1 MHQYFQNRKLAVTA
15 QFNNLRHVDIK
26 DYIFSNEKLDD
37 NGKIQDST
45 IKNSTFSE
53 IGLKNSKISQCD
65 FSFCVFIDCYFK
77 NTEIKRVNF
86 TGCKFINCIFSGSKL
101 TFENCDFKYAIFE
114 NCYIPYDKM
123 KENLPPEEENL
134 RSALCRNLS
143 IQCSLQGDYDNY
155 KLYLFED
162 RKAGEVHE
170 IRKLFHKTGSYYDKK
185 FNFLEGIAGLF
196 NFLRSKISKHLWGY
210 GERMTTLVR
219 NIILIIALFGIL
231 YFTIPNCIQIE
242 NHTTSI
248 SFPNAIFLSITS
260 FFNVS
265 SNVLFLGCWGK
276 VLWITENVFGVI
288 LIGFFIT
295 ALFKRINR
303 K

>member
-1 MHQYFQNRKLAVTA
+1 
-15 QFNNLRHVDIK
+15 
-26 DYIFSNEKLDD
+26 
-37 NGKIQDST
+37 
-45 IKNSTFSE
+45 
-53 IGLKNSKISQCD
+53 
-65 FSFCVFIDCYFK
+65 
-77 NTEIKRVNF
+77 
-86 TGCKFINCIFSGSKL
+86 
-101 TFENCDFKYAIFE
+101 
-114 NCYIPYDKM
+114 M

-185 FNFLEGIAGLF
+185 FNFLEGIGGLF
-196 NFLRSKISKHLWGY
+196 NFLRSKTSKHLWGY

-219 NIILIIALFGIL
+219 NIILIIALFSIL
-231 YFTIPNCIQIE
+231 YFAIPNCLQIE
-242 NHTTSI
+242 NQVTTV
-248 SFPNAIFLSITS
+248 SFTDAIFLSITS
-260 FFNVS
+260 FFNIS
-265 SNVLFLGCWGK
+265 TKVLFLSSCGRI
-276 VLWITENVFGVI
+276 LWIIENVIGVI